1 MPLDERLHI
10 DELKRV
16 ERQVNALLKLWRRLN
31 RDHVLL
37 SEKFAKLEAAYV
49 DDQSTHAAQLGQ
61 LRAEHARALEN
72 GERQWQEKMQ
82 WLENQH
88 AAASDTMAREH
99 DEKVMALETA
109 HREEINALEKHIA
122 QLERQ
127 LGILVARVRGVGDE

>member
-1 MPLDERLHI
+1 MPLNERLHI

-16 ERQVNALLKLWRRLN
+16 ERQANVLLKLWRRLN
-31 RDHVLL
+31 REHALL
-37 SEKFAKLEAAYV
+37 GEKFARLEAAYV
-49 DDQSTHAAQLGQ
+49 DEQSTHAAELGQ

-82 WLENQH
+82 WLESQH
-88 AAASDTMAREH
+88 AAASNATAREH

-109 HREEINALEKHIA
+109 HRGEISALQQQIA

>member
-1 MPLDERLHI
+1 MPLHERLHI

-16 ERQVNALLKLWRRLN
+16 ERQTNALLKLWRRLN
-31 RDHVLL
+31 RDHALL
-37 SEKFAKLEAAYV
+37 SEKFTKLEAAYV
-49 DDQSTHAAQLGQ
+49 DDQGAHAAQLGQ

-82 WLENQH
+82 WLESQH
-88 AAASDTMAREH
+88 AAAVSTLTREH
-99 DEKVMALETA
+99 DDKVQALEA
-109 HREEINALEKHIA
+109 SHRETVGTLERQIA